1 MAEVVTEALRGL
13 DSGGGGWVPSGT
25 HSPAPPLVLEFRPLT
40 PAVEDDAPTRGLSI
54 AVKGEAHPSPKLHFN
69 LQK

>member
-1 MAEVVTEALRGL
+1 MGAVGDPQSCFLL
-13 DSGGGGWVPSGT
+13 
-25 HSPAPPLVLEFRPLT
+25 LVLEFRPLT

>member
-1 MAEVVTEALRGL
+1 MAEILTEALRGL

-40 PAVEDDAPTRGLSI
+40 PAVEDDAPTRGLYSCE
-54 AVKGEAHPSPKLHFN
+54 GRSPPLTKTPF
-69 LQK
+69 

>member
-13 DSGGGGWVPSGT
+13 DSGGGGRVPSGT

-54 AVKGEAHPSPKLHFN
+54 AVKGEGPPLTKTPF
-69 LQK
+69 